1 MEITLVWWMWL
12 VLGLLLLV
20 GEMLMPTDFF
30 VFFFGVGAVAT
41 ALTTAVGLTTDP
53 LSQAIAFFVVSLVSL
68 ASLRNWLRGLLHKD
82 TPKREVDSLVGAIAT
97 AVDPIPASG
106 VGKVM
111 LRGSPWNARNMNNAE
126 IAKAAR
132 VRVEK
137 VDGITLVVRELS
149 PVDLI
154 EDLI

>member
-1 MEITLVWWMWL
+1 MEFSLVWWMWL

-30 VFFFGVGAVAT
+30 IFFFGIGAVAT
-41 ALTTAVGLTTDP
+41 ALTTAIGLTTDP
-53 LSQAIAFFVVSLVSL
+53 LSQAIAFMVVSLVSL
-68 ASLRNWLRGLLHKD
+68 ATLRNWLRGLLHKD
-82 TPKREVDSLVGAIAT
+82 SLNRDVDSLVGQIAT
-97 AVDPIPASG
+97 TIDEIPASG

-111 LRGSPWNARNMNNAE
+111 LRGSPWNARNANATD
-126 IAKAAR
+126 IAKATR

-137 VDGITLVVRELS
+137 VDGITLIVRELS

-154 EDLI
+154 EDMV

>member
-30 VFFFGVGAVAT
+30 IFFFGIGAVAT

-111 LRGSPWNARNMNNAE
+111 LRGSPWNARNINNAE